1 MFHHNVSLPSPIQWP
16 NWPNTKFGGNGKI
29 LGGEFTPRDTQ
40 LPIPYPISSQI
51 KHWPKKLMSI
61 SGGIFY
67 HIFLHDMFTSIT
79 NSVAETK
86 LLKNGE
92 VDAIS
97 LNLDSEN
104 EKQISEFKRFC
115 RCCILL
121 LKIKKNRYENLKSVV
136 FVDCIML
143 LINE

>member
-1 MFHHNVSLPSPIQWP
+1 
-16 NWPNTKFGGNGKI
+16 
-29 LGGEFTPRDTQ
+29 
-40 LPIPYPISSQI
+40 
-51 KHWPKKLMSI
+51 
-61 SGGIFY
+61 
-67 HIFLHDMFTSIT
+67 MFTSIT